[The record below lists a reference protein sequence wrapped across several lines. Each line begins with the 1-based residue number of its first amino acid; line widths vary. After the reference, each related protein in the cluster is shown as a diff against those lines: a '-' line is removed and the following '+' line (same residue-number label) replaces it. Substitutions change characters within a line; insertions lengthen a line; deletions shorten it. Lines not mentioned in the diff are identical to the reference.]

1 MKYGRETMSLKFGK
15 LLVMVIIL
23 CSITASAQAPPAS
36 TPPISYGPPIGVELA
51 KKAATAALAEAR
63 KNNWLMAAAVVDPS
77 GVLVYYEKMD
87 NTQIGS
93 ATVSIGKARTAALF
107 KRPTKAFQD
116 VVAGGGAGL
125 RILTLENAVAIEG
138 GVPIIVNG
146 QIIGALGVS
155 GDSSDHDGI
164 CATAGAAALK

>member
-1 MKYGRETMSLKFGK
+1 MEYGEKMSLKFGR
-15 LLVMVIIL
+15 LLMAVIIL

-36 TPPISYGPPIGVELA
+36 VPLIPYGPPIGVEIA
-51 KKAATAALAEAR
+51 KKAAMAAVAEAR

-93 ATVSIGKARTAALF
+93 ATVSIGKARSAALF

-116 VVAGGGAGL
+116 MVASGGAGV
-125 RILTLENAVAIEG
+125 RILALENAVEIEG

-146 QIIGALGVS
+146 QVIGAIGVS
-155 GDSSDHDGI
+155 GDPSDHAGI
-164 CATAGAAALK
+164 CAMAGAAALK